1 MRPSDPGADPPAGV
15 FSYDAGW
22 KPAEEPTSG
31 RRPASRPADRPL
43 ARERPPAARLSD
55 EETLFPPPGEDRR
68 RVAGRP
74 RASGGEAPG
83 HPEDAPGDPESVARA
98 ICLRL
103 LTVQPRTRAEL
114 AAALAKRGVP
124 DDAAGTVLSRFTEV
138 GLIDDRA
145 FAAAWVDSR
154 HAGRGLSRRALASEL
169 RRRGVDGE
177 IVGEAVAVVDA
188 EAEERAARQLVVRRL
203 PSTRRLDQPAR
214 VRRLA
219 GMLARK
225 GYPGGVALR
234 VVREA
239 LAGEGADPGDLD
251 GWEDP
256 PAED

>member
-1 MRPSDPGADPPAGV
+1 
-15 FSYDAGW
+15 
-22 KPAEEPTSG
+22 
-31 RRPASRPADRPL
+31 
-43 ARERPPAARLSD
+43 
-55 EETLFPPPGEDRR
+55 
-68 RVAGRP
+68 
-74 RASGGEAPG
+74 
-83 HPEDAPGDPESVARA
+83 VARA

-103 LTVQPRTRAEL
+103 LTLQPRSRAEL

-124 DDAAGTVLSRFTEV
+124 DDAAGVVLSRFTEV

-154 HAGRGLSRRALASEL
+154 HAGRGLSRRALAAEL

-188 EAEERAARQLVVRRL
+188 EAEERAARQLVDRRL

-225 GYPGGVALR
+225 GYPAGLAMQ

-239 LAGEGADPGDLD
+239 LAADGADPGDLD
-251 GWEDP
+251 PDAPPDLSAADP
-256 PAED
+256 DDLAGDAPG